1 MSSNRQFL
9 FIDYA
14 NALGHRQRDKAR
26 NYGERGGGGGG
37 NWGKHHIISY
47 QHTIIIAKTE
57 RSPTNSQ
64 CRTPNNEGARERER
78 EKERDW
84 RI

>member
-26 NYGERGGGGGG
+26 NYGERGGGGGVIGG
-37 NWGKHHIISY
+37 NTISY
-47 QHTIIIAKTE
+47 HISIL
-57 RSPTNSQ
+57 SS
-64 CRTPNNEGARERER
+64 
-78 EKERDW
+78 
-84 RI
+84 